1 MDQIDGFAMYLSTAE
16 EDRLEAVTQ
25 QATTHQHMHAAPHT
39 IELFERFLP
48 YAVALNVANKW
59 ADQFQ
64 DLIADASVSTQTA
77 NGSGYHPAWYHGDA
91 WSASTIGAT
100 AAGLGTAMTAAVATA
115 ATSPSSSSGSSGGGF
130 SGGGGGGGG
139 GGGW

>member
-1 MDQIDGFAMYLSTAE
+1 
-16 EDRLEAVTQ
+16 
-25 QATTHQHMHAAPHT
+25 MHAVPRT